1 MYEQKVAIVTGS
13 SSGIGLETSLEL
25 ARNGFYTYASMR
37 DIGKSIKIKE
47 IAENQNLPLR
57 VIQLDVN
64 DENSVTEAIDT
75 ISKEKNRIDVL
86 VNNAGYGI
94 FGSLEDLTI
103 EEMKSQFETNYF
115 GVVRVTKKVLPIM
128 RRLNNYKK
136 TIVNI
141 SSVGGCIGAPI
152 LSAYQSTKFALEGL
166 SESLYYELQPLGIRV
181 VIIEPGFI
189 RTNIMNASIL
199 AKSGSNPESPYFQL
213 TQTIEKY
220 FRSMVNNDSN
230 STPASH
236 VANTIIEAVMA
247 DAPNLRY
254 PVGNDAKTI
263 LEARKKL
270 NDREFVTLIK
280 NQLLTNHQ

>member
-1 MYEQKVAIVTGS
+1 MHEQKVAIVTGS

-37 DIGKSIKIKE
+37 NIEKSKKIEE
-47 IAENQNLPLR
+47 IAKNQNLPLS

-64 DENSVTEAIDT
+64 DEESITEAIEA
-75 ISKEKNRIDVL
+75 ISNEKNRIDVL
-86 VNNAGYGI
+86 VNNAGYGV
-94 FGSLEDLTI
+94 FGSLEDLSV
-103 EEMKSQFETNYF
+103 EEMKDQFETNFF
-115 GVVRVTKKVLPIM
+115 GVVRVTKKVLPLM
-128 RRLNNYKK
+128 RRRLDSKR

-166 SESLYYELQPLGIRV
+166 SESLYYELLPFGIRV
-181 VIIEPGFI
+181 VIVEPGFI
-189 RTNIMNASIL
+189 QTNIMNSSIM
-199 AKSGSNPESPYFQL
+199 AKNGSNHESPYFQL

-220 FRSMVNNDSN
+220 FRSMVNDN
-230 STPASH
+230 SDATPALH
-236 VANTIIEAVMA
+236 VANTIIDAVKA
-247 DAPNLRY
+247 DTPDLRY

-270 NDREFVTLIK
+270 NDREFVDLIK
-280 NQLLTNHQ
+280 NQLLTNQ